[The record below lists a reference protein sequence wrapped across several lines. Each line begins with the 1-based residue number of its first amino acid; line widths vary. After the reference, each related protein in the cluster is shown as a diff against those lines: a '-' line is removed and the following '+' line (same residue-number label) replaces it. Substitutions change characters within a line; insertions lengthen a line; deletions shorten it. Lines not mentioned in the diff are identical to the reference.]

1 MYISIAVA
9 IALSTG
15 IHIFFSRRLE
25 GIQQRTRKLE
35 AELNVLKHEELHKK
49 FQQIKLHTKSST
61 VADDVAYTW
70 DVYAQKRLRKG
81 WK

>member
-1 MYISIAVA
+1 LLWPLLYPLEFTSSSAGA
-9 IALSTG
+9 SKD
-15 IHIFFSRRLE
+15 FS
-25 GIQQRTRKLE
+25 
-35 AELNVLKHEELHKK
+35 VLKHEELHKK

-61 VADDVAYTW
+61 VADDVEYTW